1 MNEPVQIKTSK
12 DSTVWEILSYSVH
25 VFFKY
30 MQYWFLFNI
39 SYIGYSL
46 AILTI
51 PAAKIA
57 LTKAIWIGLEN
68 ADGIKNEDTRKMREY
83 LKQNFSKSLY
93 VFIVKMISFGI
104 IGFSIWFWISRPE
117 TIFHFISILSIYG
130 LVLAW
135 MTNFYLY
142 PVLVEDQDR
151 SINEALKIAFKKAFT
166 NPFESL
172 LFSFLDFVLWI
183 LEVIL
188 FGPLMVVLP
197 SLRKILAIVAYWY
210 VSEKE
215 IPIVVREFKGFK
227 FLKPKE

>member
-1 MNEPVQIKTSK
+1 
-12 DSTVWEILSYSVH
+12 
-25 VFFKY
+25 
-30 MQYWFLFNI
+30 
-39 SYIGYSL
+39 
-46 AILTI
+46 
-51 PAAKIA
+51 
-57 LTKAIWIGLEN
+57 
-68 ADGIKNEDTRKMREY
+68 
-83 LKQNFSKSLY
+83 
-93 VFIVKMISFGI
+93 
-104 IGFSIWFWISRPE
+104 
-117 TIFHFISILSIYG
+117 
-130 LVLAW
+130 